1 MTRRRQLLAA
11 LGTGVVATAG
21 CRGALARSAASADA
35 TVADGAGGDAANESE
50 NKVVDYSLAAN
61 GRPSDV
67 CERPIGDSDIVA
79 IEDPA
84 FARAWPDDVGPPYRP
99 VTDDS
104 TVVGVAL
111 EDGRARAYPL
121 SILAVHEVVNDDF
134 GGPLLVT
141 FCPLCRSGFV
151 ADRHVDG
158 DPTVFDVTGVLWR
171 PPRVWV
177 VTSED
182 DERVKSDRES
192 GVGSSANL
200 VMYDRATESYWSQ
213 LLGQAICGPRRE
225 DRLTVRP
232 FEMTTW
238 GAFRHEHDDADLLL
252 PPPDSTPTRPLR
264 ARSRRSRA
272 DR

>member
-1 MTRRRQLLAA
+1 MRRRRQFLAA

-21 CRGALARSAASADA
+21 CRGALTRSALSD
-35 TVADGAGGDAANESE
+35 DDPRGGDADDSDGVGE
-50 NKVVDYSLAAN
+50 YTIAAS

-79 IEDPA
+79 IETPS

-99 VTDDS
+99 VTAES
-104 TVVGVAL
+104 TVVAVAL
-111 EDGRARAYPL
+111 DDGRARAYPL
-121 SILAVHEVVNDDF
+121 SVLAVNEVVNDAF

-141 FCPLCRSGFV
+141 YCPLCRSGFV
-151 ADRHVDG
+151 ADRRVAG

-171 PPRVWV
+171 PPRIW
-177 VTSED
+177 TAASEED
-182 DERVKSDRES
+182 GRVESDRED
-192 GVGSSANL
+192 GVAASANL

-225 DRLTVRP
+225 DRLAVRP

-238 GAFRHEHDDADLLL
+238 GAVRREYDDAQLLVPPEPADL
-252 PPPDSTPTRPLR
+252 TRPED
-264 ARSRRSRA
+264 A
-272 DR
+272 